1 MRITSVSAAYNRQ
14 NLRPQN
20 VNFGKFENREVAQ
33 HVKENILNPNK
44 YGGPAKVAFDYF
56 DKSDFV
62 TIKRKKGL
70 VYAVAER
77 DAISKHENKKL
88 FEDMILRYYRLFSC
102 GADRKNLTATL
113 DNTYRAY
120 EWEPEFEEQT
130 NIIKSE
136 PNYLTLVENFGNAHN
151 LYESFRDAENG
162 YDASA
167 SDLVS
172 SEEEY
177 EPDNWDKAHDW
188 MKN

>member
-77 DAISKHENKKL
+77 DAISKHENK
-88 FEDMILRYYRLFSC
+88 
-102 GADRKNLTATL
+102 
-113 DNTYRAY
+113 
-120 EWEPEFEEQT
+120 
-130 NIIKSE
+130 
-136 PNYLTLVENFGNAHN
+136 NF
-151 LYESFRDAENG
+151 L
-162 YDASA
+162 
-167 SDLVS
+167 
-172 SEEEY
+172 
-177 EPDNWDKAHDW
+177 KI
-188 MKN
+188 